1 MKDKYIIEDVVNM
14 EKRHGTVMYDE
25 IHDVFSSE
33 SFSPGE
39 SEELVDFSGSGDSAG
54 IDYMESDS
62 GEEEIAEEREH
73 GEYEKT
79 EDLVQTYFT
88 SMGSITILTR
98 DEERELAKRLEEGH
112 EIIKEIVTTMPLYKK
127 VRVKLNGKKEK
138 GPRNQEAEKADE
150 ALRKSLEVIDDLM
163 VIVGNTDRKLSRYGT
178 LKDLIKIKDDERKKD
193 SKPEKLHN
201 LAKEVQTEYRHIESE
216 VGVKID
222 TLKANYEKITK
233 AKTLVRAAKNELI
246 LRNLRLVIK
255 MAKHYIGKGLPL
267 LDLIQ
272 EGNIGL
278 MKAVDK
284 FDYRKGFKF
293 STYATWWIRQ
303 GITRALM
310 DQTKTIRVP
319 IHIMDFYN
327 KISKTSRE
335 MIPHLGRE
343 PSTKE
348 IAKRLGVS
356 TEKIED
362 VCTAIKNPI
371 PFETPVGDDD
381 SQLQDF
387 MSDTH
392 TLSPYADSEN
402 NELTDK
408 ILMVLGTL
416 EPREAQI
423 IRMRFGIGM
432 DKDYTLEEIG
442 KILSIT
448 RERVR
453 QVEAKAMKKLKHLQ
467 TKRALKVLMN
477 N

>member
-1 MKDKYIIEDVVNM
+1 MKEKYIIEDVINM
-14 EKRHGTVMYDE
+14 EKRHGTVTYDE

-33 SFSPGE
+33 SFSLDE
-39 SEELVDFSGSGDSAG
+39 SEELIDFSEVGDG
-54 IDYMESDS
+54 IDTDYVESDIDD
-62 GEEEIAEEREH
+62 EESSEERANREH
-73 GEYEKT
+73 EKT
-79 EDLVQTYFT
+79 DDLIQSYFT

-138 GPRNQEAEKADE
+138 GPHNLEAKIADE
-150 ALRKSLEVIDDLM
+150 AIRKSLEAIDNLM
-163 VIVGNTDRKLSRYGT
+163 VTVGNTDRKLSRYGT
-178 LKDLIKIKDDERKKD
+178 LKDLIKIIDDERKKD

-201 LAKEVQTEYRHIESE
+201 LAKEVQIEYKHIESE
-216 VGVKID
+216 VGVKVD

-233 AKTLVRAAKNELI
+233 AKALVRAAKNELI
-246 LRNLRLVIK
+246 MRNLRLVIK
-255 MAKHYIGKGLPL
+255 TAKSYIGKGLPL

-335 MIPHLGRE
+335 LIPHLGRE
-343 PSTKE
+343 PSKKE
-348 IAKRLGVS
+348 LAKRLGVS
-356 TEKIED
+356 TKKIEE

-371 PFETPVGDDD
+371 PLETPVGDDD

-387 MSDTH
+387 ISDTH
-392 TLSPYADSEN
+392 AFSPYSDSEKK
-402 NELTDK
+402 ELTDK
-408 ILMVLGTL
+408 ILMVLHTL
-416 EPREAQI
+416 EPREEQI
-423 IRMRFGIGM
+423 IRMRFGIGT

-442 KILSIT
+442 KTLSIT

-453 QVEAKAMKKLKHLQ
+453 QVEAKAMKKLKHIH